1 MIEDIQLIVVGVVGA
16 LFVLSLASR
25 RFPHVRGL
33 QPFQH
38 AFRPLSPAQREVA
51 RRRSDMLEGIKF
63 ILMGLVLPIG
73 YVALKVMMF
82 NEPTV
87 QGFLIVGAGSL
98 LCFVLGGMAIRS
110 GLR

>member
-1 MIEDIQLIVVGVVGA
+1 
-16 LFVLSLASR
+16 
-25 RFPHVRGL
+25 
-33 QPFQH
+33 
-38 AFRPLSPAQREVA
+38 
-51 RRRSDMLEGIKF
+51 MLEGIKF

>member
-1 MIEDIQLIVVGVVGA
+1 MYQKIQLAVLGVIA
-16 LFVLSLASR
+16 SLFVLGALSR
-25 RFPHVRGL
+25 RLPGVRGL
-33 QPFQH
+33 QPFQQV
-38 AFRPLSPAQREVA
+38 FRPLSPAQREVA

-82 NEPTV
+82 NDPTL
-87 QGFLIVGAGSL
+87 QGFLVVAAGSL
-98 LCFVLGGMAIRS
+98 LCFVLGAGAIRS

>member
-1 MIEDIQLIVVGVVGA
+1 MYQRIQLIVLGVIGS
-16 LFVLSLASR
+16 LFVLGALSR
-25 RFPHVRGL
+25 RLPHVRGL
-33 QPFQH
+33 EPFRQ

-51 RRRSDMLEGIKF
+51 RRRSDMLEGVKF

-82 NEPTV
+82 NEPTL
-87 QGFLIVGAGSL
+87 QGFLVVAAGSL
-98 LCFVLGGMAIRS
+98 LCFVLGGMAVRS